1 MAAFPCVCMHSSSSI
16 RSPIGLLFKMQR
28 SKLKG
33 GLTCIFLDSGL
44 HFLDS
49 QLVDLCFGIASERL
63 GSDPLDLN
71 TLLEAPG
78 KEAGAFFIP
87 LELGTGSTRFALPV
101 TSAAHENDRPT
112 L

>member
-1 MAAFPCVCMHSSSSI
+1 
-16 RSPIGLLFKMQR
+16 LFKTQR
-28 SKLKG
+28 SELNG
-33 GLTCIFLDSGL
+33 GLTCIFLDNGL

-49 QLVDLCFGIASERL
+49 IWLICALGIASERL

-78 KEAGAFFIP
+78 KEAGAFFIT

-101 TSAAHENDRPT
+101 TSAAHENDRLT